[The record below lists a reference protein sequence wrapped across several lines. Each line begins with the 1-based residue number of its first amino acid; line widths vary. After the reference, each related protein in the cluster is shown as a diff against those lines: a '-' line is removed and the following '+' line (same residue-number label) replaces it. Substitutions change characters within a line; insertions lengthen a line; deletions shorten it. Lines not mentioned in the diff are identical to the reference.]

1 MKVVDADI
9 VSPVSVP
16 VNIKVYVAAFAVLA
30 VYTANEG
37 VAEVKVNTV
46 ESYAAPSLLAKV

>member
-1 MKVVDADI
+1 
-9 VSPVSVP
+9 
-16 VNIKVYVAAFAVLA
+16 VYVAAFAVLA